1 MKKIIVIAILLIG
14 SYTSFAQESIFDKFE
29 DMDDVSSVVVNK
41 ALFKMMSNTVKVND
55 KNSKDYLNMVMGLN
69 SLKVFTT
76 ESSKIAVQMKN
87 TVNSYLKKV
96 KLTEL
101 MRAKDKDGRVKIY
114 IRKGKD
120 ENHVSELLMFV
131 SDLKNKADQQAV
143 ILSLT
148 GDIDLNKIS
157 ELTNSYI
164 PESGKQLKKQ

>member
-1 MKKIIVIAILLIG
+1 MKKILVAAILLIT
-14 SYTSFAQESIFDKFE
+14 SFTSFAQKSIFDKFE
-29 DMDDVSSVVVNK
+29 DMDNVSSVIVNK
-41 ALFKMMSNTVKVND
+41 EAFQMLSTFKGND
-55 KNSKDYLNMVMGLN
+55 PKSKEYSDMVQSLK

-76 ESSKIAVQMKN
+76 ESNTVAGQMKN
-87 TVNSYLKKV
+87 AVDNYLKKV

-131 SDLKNKADQQAV
+131 SDLKNKANQEAV

-157 ELTNSYI
+157 TLTNTYI

>member
-1 MKKIIVIAILLIG
+1 MKKIILIAVMLIA

-29 DMDDVSSVVVNK
+29 DMDDVTSVIVNK
-41 ALFKMMSNTVKVND
+41 EAFEMLSSFKGNDPESQEYVK
-55 KNSKDYLNMVMGLN
+55 MVQNLK

-76 ESSKIAVQMKN
+76 ESSAIANQMKN
-87 TVNSYLKKV
+87 VVSDYLKKA

-101 MRAKDKDGRVKIY
+101 MRIKDKDAHVKIY

-120 ENHVSELLMFV
+120 KNHVSELLMFV

-148 GDIDLNKIS
+148 GDIDLNQIS
-157 ELTNSYI
+157 KLTNSYI

>member
-1 MKKIIVIAILLIG
+1 MKKIILIAVLLIV
-14 SYTSFAQESIFDKFE
+14 SYTTFAQESIFDKFE
-29 DMDDVSSVVVNK
+29 DMDDVTSVIVNK
-41 ALFKMMSNTVKVND
+41 EAFQMLSSFKGNDPESQEYVK
-55 KNSKDYLNMVMGLN
+55 MVQNLS

-76 ESSKIAVQMKN
+76 ESSEIATQMKN
-87 TVNSYLKKV
+87 VVSNYLKKA

-101 MRAKDKDGRVKIY
+101 MRVKDKDAHVKIY

>member
-1 MKKIIVIAILLIG
+1 MKKIILIAVMLIV

-29 DMDDVSSVVVNK
+29 DMDDVTSVIVNK
-41 ALFKMMSNTVKVND
+41 EAFQMLSSFKGNDPESQEYVK
-55 KNSKDYLNMVMGLN
+55 MVQNLK
-69 SLKVFTT
+69 SLKVYTT
-76 ESSKIAVQMKN
+76 ESSAIANQMKN
-87 TVNSYLKKV
+87 TVNSYLKKA

-120 ENHVSELLMFV
+120 KNHVSELLMFV

-157 ELTNSYI
+157 KLTNSYI

>member
-1 MKKIIVIAILLIG
+1 MKKIILIAVMLIG
-14 SYTSFAQESIFDKFE
+14 SYTSFAQTSVFDKFE
-29 DMDDVSSVVVNK
+29 DMDDVTSVIVNK
-41 ALFKMMSNTVKVND
+41 EAFNMLSSFKGND
-55 KNSKDYLNMVMGLN
+55 AESQQYVNMVKNLK

-76 ESSKIAVQMKN
+76 ESSSIASQMKN
-87 TVNSYLKKV
+87 VVSSYLKKV

-101 MRAKDKDGRVKIY
+101 MRVKDKDAHVKIY
-114 IRKGKD
+114 IKKGKD
-120 ENHVSELLMFV
+120 DNHVSELLMFV
-131 SDLKNKADQQAV
+131 SDLKDKADQQAV

>member
-1 MKKIIVIAILLIG
+1 MKKIILIAVMLIV

-29 DMDDVSSVVVNK
+29 DMDDVTSVIVNK
-41 ALFKMMSNTVKVND
+41 EAFEMLSSFKGNDPESQEYVK
-55 KNSKDYLNMVMGLN
+55 MVQNLK

-76 ESSKIAVQMKN
+76 ESSAIANQMKN
-87 TVNSYLKKV
+87 VVSDYLKKA

-101 MRAKDKDGRVKIY
+101 MRIKDKDAHVKIY

-120 ENHVSELLMFV
+120 KNHVSELLMFV

-148 GDIDLNKIS
+148 GDIDLNQIS
-157 ELTNSYI
+157 KLTNSYI

>member
-1 MKKIIVIAILLIG
+1 MKKIILIAVMLIV

-29 DMDDVSSVVVNK
+29 DMDDVTSVIVNK
-41 ALFKMMSNTVKVND
+41 EAFEMLSSFKGNDPESQEYVK
-55 KNSKDYLNMVMGLN
+55 MVQNLK

-76 ESSKIAVQMKN
+76 ESSAIANQMKN
-87 TVNSYLKKV
+87 VISDYLKKA

-101 MRAKDKDGRVKIY
+101 MRIKDKDAHVKIY

-120 ENHVSELLMFV
+120 KNHVSELLMFV

-148 GDIDLNKIS
+148 GDIDLNQIS
-157 ELTNSYI
+157 KLTNSYI

>member
-1 MKKIIVIAILLIG
+1 MKKIILIAVMLIV
-14 SYTSFAQESIFDKFE
+14 SYTSFAQTSVFDKFE
-29 DMDDVSSVVVNK
+29 DMDDVTTVVVNK
-41 ALFKMMSNTVKVND
+41 EAFNMLSSFKGNDPESQEYVK
-55 KNSKDYLNMVMGLN
+55 MVQSLK

-76 ESSKIAVQMKN
+76 ESGKIATQMKN
-87 TVNSYLKKV
+87 VVSSYLKTA

-101 MRAKDKDGRVKIY
+101 MRVKDKDAHVKIY
-114 IRKGKD
+114 VRKGKD

-131 SDLKNKADQQAV
+131 SDLQNKANQQAV

-157 ELTNSYI
+157 ELTSTYI

>member
-1 MKKIIVIAILLIG
+1 MKKIILIAVMLIV

-29 DMDDVSSVVVNK
+29 DMDDVTSVIVNK
-41 ALFKMMSNTVKVND
+41 ELFEMMSNTVNVND
-55 KNSKDYLNMVMGLN
+55 KNSKDYLNMIMNLK

-76 ESSKIAVQMKN
+76 ESSKVAAQMKN
-87 TVNSYLKKV
+87 TVNSYLKKA

-120 ENHVSELLMFV
+120 KNHVSELLMFV
-131 SDLKNKADQQAV
+131 SDLKNKADQEAV

-148 GDIDLNKIS
+148 GDIDLNQIS
-157 ELTNSYI
+157 KLTNSYI